1 MIKAYSSQDR
11 RRIPIL
17 SILMF
22 GHCLSAGDR
31 NKPQLQIYNVCKRQ
45 NLEFQFLEK
54 AKSKNSNV
62 YKSENSEF

>member
-1 MIKAYSSQDR
+1 
-11 RRIPIL
+11 
-17 SILMF
+17 MF